1 MKKALLLLITALCCS
16 DGNTSEMMQDTAQL
30 RGGVS
35 AFLEKLNKVD
45 EMIRARVAEER
56 LPSDE
61 CWRVIIDIDH
71 SRSNRGDYSFA
82 RWLTEQDKQELTDV
96 GISVLW
102 DDIVLEECVVRK
114 YGSSYSSAIAP
125 VVDAVEEFLNTCD
138 ELFEGDVG
146 AEFENILTKAVDK
159 IPCLKRMLHRI
170 QVVVKMA
177 MEERRVLI
185 EDYELRKKNK
195 VAYRCNMQRMEWKRK
210 KQQDKNHKN
219 TIKAVEK
226 AVKKEKSG
234 NGNVHLLWKKIQLG
248 NYTREFWI
256 NLTNS

>member
-1 MKKALLLLITALCCS
+1 
-16 DGNTSEMMQDTAQL
+16 
-30 RGGVS
+30 
-35 AFLEKLNKVD
+35 
-45 EMIRARVAEER
+45 MIRARVAEER

-114 YGSSYSSAIAP
+114 YCGYYSRAIAP

-138 ELFEGDVG
+138 ELFEEYVG
-146 AEFENILTKAVDK
+146 VEFENVLTKAVDK
-159 IPCLKRMLHRI
+159 ISCLKRMLHRI
-170 QVVVKMA
+170 HVVVKMA

-185 EDYELRKKNK
+185 EDYELRKK
-195 VAYRCNMQRMEWKRK
+195 
-210 KQQDKNHKN
+210 
-219 TIKAVEK
+219 IK
-226 AVKKEKSG
+226 SR
-234 NGNVHLLWKKIQLG
+234 I
-248 NYTREFWI
+248 
-256 NLTNS
+256 